1 MIKQIKVK
9 QLICENFMHYG
20 TFHNLHKEFSQKESE
35 SDDGFTIHHDVVTQ
49 NLGITTKAAF
59 FTCYFK
65 QGPNIVTKLEAHD
78 TCEET
83 LIFEQDTI
91 IAVAPKCKEK
101 KPSQDSI
108 EAFFVPRHTI
118 IKYYFG
124 VWHYAPFLPDAFT
137 TNTFYCMPER
147 IWEYDETPIELD
159 ENEQV
164 EIII

>member
-1 MIKQIKVK
+1 MKKQIKVK
-9 QLICENFMHYG
+9 KLSYENFKGYG
-20 TFHNLHKEFSQKESE
+20 TFHNLHDEFSQKERE
-35 SDDGFTIHHDVVTQ
+35 SNEEFIIHHDVVTQ

-91 IAVAPKCKEK
+91 IAVAPTCKED
-101 KPSQDSI
+101 KPPRDSI
-108 EAFFVPRHTI
+108 ETFFVTKHTI
-118 IKYYFG
+118 IKYYIG
-124 VWHYAPFLPDAFT
+124 IWHYAPFLPDAYI